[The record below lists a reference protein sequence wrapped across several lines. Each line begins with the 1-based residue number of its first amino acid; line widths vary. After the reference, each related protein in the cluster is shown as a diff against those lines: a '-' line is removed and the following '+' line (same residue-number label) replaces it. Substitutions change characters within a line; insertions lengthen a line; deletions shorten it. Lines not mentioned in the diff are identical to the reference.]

1 VKKFLFIF
9 FSILASCALLTF
21 LMYFEGSTKNITA
34 WWMNFSSGSDS
45 LPFSAYKMRRENA
58 SKLRVEDA
66 NHVEF
71 FDAHLFWKGQGAIAV
86 PKLDKEGNL
95 NSLHITNKGVGYS
108 NLVKAKVLGCNS
120 SKFKLEP
127 ISTHKGKINSV
138 LISETHKWSNNP
150 LVFIEGESK
159 PFTGTAETKFPS
171 GQIIEEIPYL
181 KGKLHGNITRFNE
194 YGIPKYSKKY
204 KHGRKDG
211 THIYWFPEPLDPD
224 SYIPEIS
231 PEGDK
236 FVTLWSKVR
245 YLAKKKYGQNFGS
258 HKSNKWMVEKYRL
271 SGGDFRVKLLEHWK
285 NNLKHGL
292 FEGFDQFGNKTFKD
306 EYFEGRRIKHKT
318 FDKTKG

>member
-1 VKKFLFIF
+1 
-9 FSILASCALLTF
+9 
-21 LMYFEGSTKNITA
+21 MYFEGSTKNVTA

-194 YGIPKYSKKY
+194 YGIPKYSKEY

-271 SGGDFRVKLLEHWK
+271 SGGDFRVRLLEHWK